1 MHLNET
7 EFLIALV
14 LQYLAKQPD
23 VVVIILVCLNA
34 VNYGH
39 KPLNYQVFQAVLL
52 IQVSVNILLHGLPG
66 LFTIFA
72 LLIKLYFLTVNIK
85 YGVSKLLDAQL
96 SVRYLPQLRHHGA
109 AREDLAIRSIHCV
122 LALLTGPGVQ
132 TAADVGARVV
142 RLRVR
147 GSHRDGVVVLVLVHG
162 GQTGYCAICI
172 TCTCSAARIVILVL
186 VGSGLLAG
194 VVHVRHSD

>member
-1 MHLNET
+1 M
-7 EFLIALV
+7 
-14 LQYLAKQPD
+14 
-23 VVVIILVCLNA
+23 VIILVCLDA

-39 KPLNYQVFQAVLL
+39 KPLNYQVLQTVLL

-96 SVRYLPQLRHHGA
+96 PVRYLPQLRHHGA
-109 AREDLAIRSIHCV
+109 AWEDLAIRSIHCV

-132 TAADVGARVV
+132 ATADVGARVV

-147 GSHRDGVVVLVLVHG
+147 GSHGDGVVVLVLVHG

-172 TCTCSAARIVILVL
+172 TCSAACIVILVL

-194 VVHVRHSD
+194 VVHVRHSN